1 MKKIWSVIDKIIIV
15 LSLLVAVISLFIS
28 KNAFTVSE
36 IALEITS
43 KDTEPI
49 IEMNID
55 YENDTIELKN
65 KSHEYYQITNV
76 NYGKVR
82 FIGVLDDNGGISYVY
97 LPENYT
103 TTTLEHGH
111 TVGTDM
117 SDENI
122 KKFNK
127 KMKLSLDKDDSL
139 WCQTDNINAIE
150 ETIINMCESQDC
162 EYWGVSANYSYYY
175 VEIRFKDSYGNR
187 DSMYY
192 VYKYEYGSTWQ
203 TYKVEE
209 KEYINKM
216 NEVYKEINVDNVI
229 STIFSKENFKN
240 IEETGYINFYYDVNS
255 PLYKKVGKE

>member
-1 MKKIWSVIDKIIIV
+1 MKKIWILINKLNIP
-15 LSLLVAVISLFIS
+15 LSFFIAVISLLIS
-28 KNAFTVSE
+28 INALAVSK
-36 IALEITS
+36 IALKISS

-55 YENDTIELKN
+55 YDNDTIELKN
-65 KSHEYYQITNV
+65 KSHEYYPITNV

-82 FIGVLDDNGGISYVY
+82 FIGILDNNDGISYVC

-103 TTTLEHGH
+103 TMTLEHGH

-122 KKFNK
+122 KKLNK

-150 ETIINMCESQDC
+150 ETIINMCESKNC
-162 EYWGVSANYSYYY
+162 AYWDVSENYSYYY
-175 VEIRFKDSYGNR
+175 IEIKFKDSYGNR

-192 VYKYEYGSTWQ
+192 
-203 TYKVEE
+203 
-209 KEYINKM
+209 I
-216 NEVYKEINVDNVI
+216 
-229 STIFSKENFKN
+229 
-240 IEETGYINFYYDVNS
+240 
-255 PLYKKVGKE
+255 

>member
-15 LSLLVAVISLFIS
+15 VSLLVAVISLLIS

-55 YENDTIELKN
+55 YDNDTIELKN
-65 KSHEYYQITNV
+65 ISHEYYAITNV

-82 FIGVLDDNGGISYVY
+82 FIGVIDDNDGISYVC

-103 TTTLEHGH
+103 TMTLEHGH

-117 SDENI
+117 SDEDI

-127 KMKLSLDKDDSL
+127 KMKLSLDKDDAL
-139 WCQTDNINAIE
+139 CCQTYNINAIE
-150 ETIINMCESQDC
+150 ETIIDMCESKNC
-162 EYWGVSANYSYYY
+162 AYWDVSENYSYYY
-175 VEIRFKDSYGNR
+175 VEIKFKDSYGNR
-187 DSMYY
+187 GSMYY
-192 VYKYEYGSTWQ
+192 IYKYEYGSTWQ
-203 TYKVEE
+203 TYKVDEE
-209 KEYINKM
+209 EYINKIS
-216 NEVYKEINVDNVI
+216 EIYKEINVDNVI

-240 IEETGYINFYYDVNS
+240 IEETEYINYYYDVNS
-255 PLYKKVGKE
+255 PLYHKVGKK